1 MKPMRTQRRGFDD
14 SRDPSQGVPEAAD
27 DPRKCRAYG
36 CPCAGS
42 VGTDG
47 RLLCSFHNDRGTSE
61 WPEIT
66 SRLREH
72 DWFMEFMR
80 SLPKL
85 NTDADRIALADRFWD
100 GIDDHMKPGP
110 GERQRFGL
118 YEQRLWYELMYRVGS
133 RQSRPQPREVHNVA
147 IRGAISGWTRP

>member
-14 SRDPSQGVPEAAD
+14 SRDNSQDVPEASV

-47 RLLCSFHNDRGTSE
+47 RLLCSFHADRNTSE
-61 WPEIT
+61 WTEIT
-66 SRLREH
+66 TRLREH
-72 DWFMEFMR
+72 EWFMEFMR

-85 NTDADRIALADRFWD
+85 NTDAERIALADRFWD
-100 GIDDHMKPGP
+100 GIDDFMKPGP
-110 GERQRFGL
+110 GERKRFGL

-133 RQSRPQPREVHNVA
+133 RHSRPQPRDIDA
-147 IRGAISGWTRP
+147 TPPQKIAGWARA